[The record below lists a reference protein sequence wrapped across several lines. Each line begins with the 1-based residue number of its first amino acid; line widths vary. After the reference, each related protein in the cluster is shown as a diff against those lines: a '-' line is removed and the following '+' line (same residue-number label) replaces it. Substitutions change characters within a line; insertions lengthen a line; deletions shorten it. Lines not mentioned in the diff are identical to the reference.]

1 MIFEDRFV
9 SFSAHKFFMF
19 FRITLQPPESR
30 PEDNVKKIQA
40 SQASSSKS
48 HETVAADEL
57 EKVKEESQSWKQKYQ
72 AKSVRSIIYEVSE
85 ALLIFPFLFLN
96 FSGRK
101 FFFEERTWKTSN

>member
-1 MIFEDRFV
+1 
-9 SFSAHKFFMF
+9 MF
-19 FRITLQPPESR
+19 FRIALQPPESR

-72 AKSVRSIIYEVSE
+72 AKSVRSIIYESE
-85 ALLIFPFLFLN
+85 VKPTHFSTFVLEFFRAKILF
-96 FSGRK
+96 
-101 FFFEERTWKTSN
+101 